1 MALIVQKYGGTSVG
15 SVERIQAVAARVLQ
29 SVKAGNSLVV
39 VVSAMGKSTDALV
52 KLAHEI
58 SSNPSRREMDM
69 LLSTGEQVTIAL
81 LSMALQELGQPA
93 ISLTGAQVGIVTE
106 AEYSR
111 ARILHIPTERL
122 EKQLQIGKV
131 VVVAGFQGITS
142 TEELEI
148 TTLGRGGSDTS
159 AVALAAALG
168 ADCCEIYT
176 DVPGILSTDPR
187 LVPEAQLMTE
197 ITCDEMLELASLG
210 AKVLHPRAVEI
221 ARNYGVPLVVRS
233 SWTSDPGTW
242 VVSPKPQPRPLVNL
256 EIARPVDGVELDA
269 DQARIALLRVPDRP
283 GIAARLFGEI
293 ARQGLDVDLI
303 VQSIHEGNSNDIA
316 FTVKTSLLKQ
326 MEAVTNAIAP
336 VLRSHPDPRS
346 QEAEVMVQ
354 PQIAKVSIDGA
365 GMIGRPGVAAQMFS
379 TLAAAGIN
387 IQMISTSEV
396 KVSCV
401 IDATDGD
408 RAVAALREAFEVS
421 DERIVLE
428 KGDNTNSQFTIN
440 ADATLRVSR
449 RRSEALH
456 NSQLSHSQLPT
467 PERQFAQRGEN
478 EQATGSS
485 RLPIPPVRGVA
496 LDINQAR
503 LAVLQV
509 PDRPGLAARLFGLLA
524 RENISVDTIIQS
536 QRCRIVDGV
545 PKRDIVCTVAQ
556 MDAQAAKNI
565 LEQAA
570 PEYGWGEVMV
580 DPAIAKVSVV
590 GAGMVGQPGV
600 AAKMFAALAQQQI
613 NIQIIA
619 TSEIKISCVVAQEQ
633 AVAALQAIHTAF
645 GLGGSGTVQV
655 SA

>member
-15 SVERIQAVAARVLQ
+15 SVERIQAVADRVLQ
-29 SVKAGNSLVV
+29 TVKAGNSLVV

-52 KLAHEI
+52 KLAHEV
-58 SSNPSRREMDM
+58 SANPCRREMDM

-106 AEYSR
+106 AEHTR
-111 ARILHIPTERL
+111 ARILHIQTKRI

-159 AVALAAALG
+159 AVALAAALR

-176 DVPGILSTDPR
+176 DVPGILTTDPR

-197 ITCDEMLELASLG
+197 ITCNEMLELASLG

-233 SWTSDPGTW
+233 SWTNDPGTW
-242 VVSPKPQPRPLVNL
+242 VVSPKPQPRPLVDL

-283 GIAARLFGEI
+283 GIAARLFSEI

-316 FTVKTSLLKQ
+316 FTVATSRLKQ
-326 MEAVTNAIAP
+326 TEAVAAAIAP
-336 VLRSHPDPRS
+336 VLRSHPDPKS
-346 QEAEVMVQ
+346 EEAEVMVQ

-379 TLAAAGIN
+379 TLAKAGIN

-401 IDATDGD
+401 IDASDGD
-408 RAVAALREAFEVS
+408 RAVAALREAFEVGE
-421 DERIVLE
+421 ERTEVRRQGD
-428 KGDNTNSQFTIN
+428 KGDKGSHCV
-440 ADATLRVSR
+440 AGVSPV
-449 RRSEALH
+449 EASGVDKGAEEQSKIQNLKSKIQ
-456 NSQLSHSQLPT
+456 NPPT
-467 PERQFAQRGEN
+467 
-478 EQATGSS
+478 
-485 RLPIPPVRGVA
+485 PPVRGVA

-503 LAVLQV
+503 LAILQV

-536 QRCRIVDGV
+536 QRCRIVEGV

-556 MDAQAAKNI
+556 MDAAAAKQI

-570 PEYGWGEVMV
+570 PEYGWGQVVV
-580 DPAIAKVSVV
+580 DTAIAKVSVV

-613 NIQIIA
+613 NIQMIA

-633 AVAALQAIHTAF
+633 GVAALQAIHAAF
-645 GLGGSGTVQV
+645 GLSGSGAIQV